1 MNVFE
6 NEKALYD
13 QIEIPIEL
21 SDRVNC
27 EIAKEWADHNIQ
39 IKVQYEVKTLTDRY

>member
-27 EIAKEWADHNIQ
+27 EIAKAQ
-39 IKVQYEVKTLTDRY
+39 VLQYCLQ